1 MLRIILLFIL
11 CFAPIYNAL
20 ASEKYEPNQLTSPEI
35 ISVATPTQPEQKK
48 VLRIGYP
55 NFDWAPFTY
64 VSDRGHMA
72 GLLPSIVYE
81 IAKKSGYS
89 TQTVIYPN
97 FEDVLAGF
105 NNKEID
111 ILVGVSSTF
120 ERKKIM
126 HFSQPLVVVPMAV
139 VSKDPSIRNIQDLT
153 GQVIAVE
160 SGFAIEEQLHQ
171 LSNKKLNIEQY
182 ASSSEAFNAM
192 RVGDANAYIGNAIT
206 LRNMLSRED
215 DRESIVFQEL
225 PDLPYERLYIASH
238 KQDTAVIADLNAAYA
253 SLNQHLL
260 TSIYDT
266 WLTTSQQ
273 RYLNIK
279 NNLNLTSDEQDW
291 LDNHSTLKVAYHP
304 NDFPYQFSGSDGAM
318 EGISA
323 DILAEIGKLLK
334 ISISPMPITSLKTVL
349 PRLEAN
355 EFDVIAAVT
364 CTSDRKNL
372 FHCTQ
377 PYTEESWV
385 MVDNAEQEPFS
396 KTSTIGVLKNRY
408 GHALSKK
415 LFSDNPLAFY
425 DNNEQLL
432 MAAMNGKVDVAVI
445 SLSSASSLLQSEFL
459 GRLQIISSKLDA
471 YNHPVGMAVSK
482 DNRLLRD
489 LLNKAL
495 NAIPPKKFS
504 EIEKQWQTV
513 TVHQGIPYKE
523 LLLWGAIISAVSALI
538 ILTIMYWN
546 RKLSHEVKQRKQ
558 VEQQLTY
565 LTNNFD
571 GVLLQHVQRSDD
583 PSDIELLFVSNKVH
597 ELIGISASKLFT
609 QPMLIFR
616 LLKQRDDNNDILT
629 AMRDACSKGY
639 WKTEL
644 QLKSL
649 QTSQRWIEIRCHITP
664 QENGWQ
670 WNTILLDITHMKEQ
684 QHELELARKD
694 AEAATVAKSR
704 FLAMMSHEIRTP
716 ISGVLS
722 LLELL
727 APHVRRPEAK
737 SIHTSLVQSGNNL
750 LNIVN
755 DVLDFSK
762 VEAGKLSLSAEPC
775 DMANL
780 IHELVQP
787 HVVHAEQKGVR
798 FKLWVDPAIAQTMV
812 CDPLRLRQVMN
823 NLLNNATKFTDHGH
837 IGLLVDLANQHN
849 NQQTLRFTIEDSG
862 IGISDSDIQKLF
874 QPFEQADVSSE
885 RRFSGTGLGLSIC
898 RQLVQLMGGEI
909 HVESQLG
916 LGSQFIF
923 HLTFSVVTPSEHTQL
938 LPHCGLINLP
948 IEQHFALHAY
958 LNNWSGHTFSIEAY
972 NQPELLRLLQ
982 LQQQKQALH
991 TLMISEY
998 DYQALQLTPALLAEY
1013 FPEVKWIF
1021 LRQSSLLSP
1030 EPAPQGWV
1038 LSLSPLMPMQL
1049 KHVLMTQ
1056 ADDAMLADVHY
1067 TKNSQVQRLAEQ
1079 NAEASLAEGDGIE
1092 EVELKPYKILVAEDH
1107 PINQQIIAQQLRQ
1120 LGYQADITDNGQLAL
1135 NALHQQDY
1143 DLILTD
1149 CHMPELDGYGL
1160 ASAVR
1165 QQGFCTP
1172 TGKLI
1177 PIIAL
1182 TANAAASEKSNCK
1195 ANGFDQCLFK
1205 PVTLQQLDTVLALW
1219 LHPDTDITLQDGCGF
1234 ALNETLSP
1242 AANEDLDEWDLG
1254 DFNELEND
1262 NEANEVNISGSL
1274 LFEFLDDDTLK
1285 REAAGESDNEVIS
1298 LASLSQIFG
1307 DPSLCQQILQQYYQA
1322 CLTDFADLKQ
1332 AVLTQDTDSIRLIS
1346 HRMKGAA
1353 RMVEYHALA
1362 QTCEYMEHEVQQ
1374 SQQPTEGVFKQK
1386 VDEIDHH
1393 IQQLEQQVSAFN
1405 ESTVN

>member
-1 MLRIILLFIL
+1 MLRVILFFSLCLAAVFNAFALESRDLTQPVSMDIKPVSTIL
-11 CFAPIYNAL
+11 
-20 ASEKYEPNQLTSPEI
+20 
-35 ISVATPTQPEQKK
+35 PEQKK

-64 VSDRGHMA
+64 VSDRGHIA

-81 IAKKSGYS
+81 IAKKSGYT
-89 TQTVIYPN
+89 TQTIIYPN
-97 FEDVLAGF
+97 FEDVLEGF
-105 NNKEID
+105 NNNEID

-126 HFSQPLVVVPMAV
+126 HFSQPLIVVPMAV
-139 VSKDPSIRNIQDLT
+139 VSKDPAIKNIQDLA

-160 SGFAIEEQLHQ
+160 SGFAIEEQLRQ
-171 LSNKKLNIEQY
+171 LTNNKLNIEQY
-182 ASSSEAFNAM
+182 SSSSAAFSAM
-192 RVGDANAYIGNAIT
+192 HIGDANAYIGNAIT
-206 LRNMLSRED
+206 LRNMMSRED

-225 PDLPYERLYIASH
+225 PDLPYERLFIASH
-238 KQDTAVIADLNAAYA
+238 KQNTAIIADLNAAY
-253 SLNQHLL
+253 STLSQHLL

-266 WLTTSQQ
+266 WLTNAQQ
-273 RYLNIK
+273 RYLSIE
-279 NNLNLTSDEQDW
+279 NNLNLTPEEQQW
-291 LDNHSTLKVAYHP
+291 LHNHSTLKVAYHP
-304 NDFPYQFSGSDGAM
+304 NDFPYQFSGSQGVM

-334 ISISPMPITSLKTVL
+334 ISISPTPITSLKSVL
-349 PRLEAN
+349 PQLEAN

-364 CTSDRKNL
+364 CTADRKTL

-377 PYTEESWV
+377 PYTDESWV
-385 MVDNAEQEPFS
+385 MIDNAEQGPFS
-396 KTSTIGVLKNRY
+396 STSKIGVLKNRY

-415 LFSDNPLAFY
+415 LFSNNPLAFY
-425 DNNEQLL
+425 DSNEQLL
-432 MAAMNGKVDVAVI
+432 TAAMNGKIDVAVI

-459 GRLQIISSKLDA
+459 GRLQIIASKLDS

-513 TVHQGIPYKE
+513 TVHQGIPYKK
-523 LLLWGAIISAVSALI
+523 LLLWGALISAAASLI

-546 RKLSHEVKQRKQ
+546 RKLTNEVKQRKQ

-616 LLKQRDDNNDILT
+616 LLKQRDDNKDILT
-629 AMRDACSKGY
+629 AMRDACAKGY

-644 QLKSL
+644 QLKSV

-664 QENGWQ
+664 QEGGWQ
-670 WNTILLDITHMKEQ
+670 WNTILLDITPMKEQ

-727 APHVRRPEAK
+727 TPHVRHPEAK

-762 VEAGKLSLSAEPC
+762 VEAGKLSLSAAPS
-775 DMANL
+775 DLASL
-780 IHELVQP
+780 THELVQP

-798 FKLWVDPAIAQTMV
+798 FKLWVDPAIAQTLTF
-812 CDPLRLRQVMN
+812 DPLRLRQVLN

-837 IGLLVDLANQHN
+837 IGLLIDVANQED

-862 IGISDSDIQKLF
+862 IGISDRDIQTLF
-874 QPFEQADVSSE
+874 QPFEQADASSE

-909 HVESQLG
+909 HVESQLEV
-916 LGSQFIF
+916 GSQFIF
-923 HLTFSVVTPSEHTQL
+923 HLTFSVITPSAHGLL
-938 LPHCGLINLP
+938 LPNCGLINLP
-948 IEQHFALHAY
+948 QEQNVALYAY
-958 LNNWSGHTFSIEAY
+958 LNNYSEKIFSIESY
-972 NQPELLRLLQ
+972 NQQDVLTTLKRY
-982 LQQQKQALH
+982 QQKHALH

-998 DYQALQLTPALLAEY
+998 DYQALQLTPAWVAEH
-1013 FPEVKWIF
+1013 FANVKWIF

-1030 EPAPQGWV
+1030 EPTQQGWI
-1038 LSLSPLMPMQL
+1038 LSLSPLMPIQL
-1049 KHVLMTQ
+1049 KHVLTTQ
-1056 ADDAMLADVHY
+1056 AELSTDTDNNYMPSNSPSLLTEYNTDD
-1067 TKNSQVQRLAEQ
+1067 
-1079 NAEASLAEGDGIE
+1079 IE
-1092 EVELKPYKILVAEDH
+1092 NIRLKPFKILVAEDH
-1107 PINQQIIAQQLRQ
+1107 PINQQIIAQQLHQ

-1135 NALHQQDY
+1135 NALHQQEY
-1143 DLILTD
+1143 DLLLTD

-1165 QQGFCTP
+1165 QQGFRTP
-1172 TGKLI
+1172 SGKLI
-1177 PIIAL
+1177 PIVAL
-1182 TANAAASEKSNCK
+1182 TANAAASEQSNCK

-1205 PVTLQQLDTVLALW
+1205 PVTLQQLDTVLTLW
-1219 LHPDTDITLQDGCGF
+1219 LHPDTDITQHSGCGF
-1234 ALNETLSP
+1234 DLDDKQ
-1242 AANEDLDEWDLG
+1242 ANTVTDDVDEWDLG
-1254 DFNELEND
+1254 DFSASEE
-1262 NEANEVNISGSL
+1262 EENISGSL
-1274 LFEFLDDDTLK
+1274 LFEFLDDDALK
-1285 REAAGESDNEVIS
+1285 REVKDNTRNEVIN

-1307 DPSLCQQILQQYYQA
+1307 DPSLCQQILQQYHQA
-1322 CLTDFADLKQ
+1322 CLTDLADLEQ
-1332 AVLTQDTDSIRLIS
+1332 AVLSQNIENIRLIS

-1353 RMVEYHALA
+1353 RMVEYQILA
-1362 QTCEYMEHEVQQ
+1362 QACEDMEQLIHASQSPAKDAFNKQLHEI
-1374 SQQPTEGVFKQK
+1374 SR
-1386 VDEIDHH
+1386 H
-1393 IQQLEQQVSAFN
+1393 IQLLEQQVSAFN
-1405 ESTVN
+1405 ESTIN

>member
-1 MLRIILLFIL
+1 MLRVILFVICFI
-11 CFAPIYNAL
+11 APTFNAL
-20 ASEKYEPNQLTSPEI
+20 ANDIQVQPTMVDIKP
-35 ISVATPTQPEQKK
+35 ATTIPTIQKK

-81 IAKKSGYS
+81 IAKKSGYT

-97 FEDVLAGF
+97 FDDVLKGF
-105 NNKEID
+105 NNNEID

-126 HFSQPLVVVPMAV
+126 HFSKPLVVVPMAV
-139 VSKDPSIRNIQDLT
+139 VSKDPSIQNIQDLT
-153 GQVIAVE
+153 GQVISVE
-160 SGFAIEEQLHQ
+160 SGFAIEEQLRQ
-171 LSNKKLNIEQY
+171 LANKKLNIEQY
-182 ASSSEAFNAM
+182 SSSSAAFNAM
-192 RVGDANAYIGNAIT
+192 RIGDANAYIGNAIT

-215 DRESIVFQEL
+215 DRGAISFQEL

-238 KQDTAVIADLNAAYA
+238 KNNATIIADLNTAYE
-253 SLNQHLL
+253 SLSQHLL
-260 TSIYDT
+260 ASIYDT

-273 RYLNIK
+273 RYLNIE
-279 NNLNLTSDEQDW
+279 NNLNLTPEEQQW
-291 LDNHSTLKVAYHP
+291 LDSHSTLKVAYHP
-304 NDFPYQFSGSDGAM
+304 NDFPYQFSDSEGIM
-318 EGISA
+318 RGISA
-323 DILAEIGKLLK
+323 DILAEISKLLK
-334 ISISPMPITSLKTVL
+334 IPVSTMPITSLQSVL
-349 PRLEAN
+349 PQLEAQD
-355 EFDVIAAVT
+355 FDMIAAVT
-364 CTSDRKNL
+364 CTADRKK
-372 FHCTQ
+372 FISCTQ

-385 MVDNAEQEPFS
+385 MVDNTGQEPFS
-396 KTSTIGVLKNRY
+396 NISKIGVLKNRY

-415 LFSDNPLAFY
+415 LFEGNPLAFY
-425 DNNEQLL
+425 DNNEELL
-432 MAAMNGKVDVAVI
+432 TAAMKGKIDVAVI
-445 SLSSASSLLQSEFL
+445 SISSASSLLQSEFL
-459 GRLQIISSKLDA
+459 GRLQIIDSKLDS
-471 YNHPVGMAVSK
+471 YHHPVGMAVSK

-489 LLNKAL
+489 LVNKAL
-495 NAIPPKKFS
+495 NAIPPQKFS
-504 EIEKQWQTV
+504 EIDKQWQTV
-513 TVHQGIPYKE
+513 TVHKGIPYKE
-523 LLLWGAIISAVSALI
+523 LLLWGAIVSAISALI
-538 ILTIMYWN
+538 IFTIMYWN
-546 RKLSHEVKQRKQ
+546 RKLTNEVKQRKQ
-558 VEQQLTY
+558 IEQQLTY

-583 PSDIELLFVSNKVH
+583 PSDIKLLFVSNKVH
-597 ELIGISASKLFT
+597 ELIGISASKLFA

-629 AMRDACSKGY
+629 AMRDACLKGY

-644 QLKSL
+644 QLKSR
-649 QTSQRWIEIRCHITP
+649 QTSQRWIEVRCHITP
-664 QENGWQ
+664 QGDDWQ
-670 WNTILLDITHMKEQ
+670 WNTILLDITPMKEQ

-694 AEAATVAKSR
+694 AEAATIAKSR

-727 APHVRRPEAK
+727 APHVYRPEAK

-762 VEAGKLSLSAEPC
+762 VEAGKLSLSAEPY

-798 FKLWVDPAIAQTMV
+798 FKLWVDPTVAKIMTF
-812 CDPLRLRQVMN
+812 DPLRLRQVMN

-837 IGLLVDLANQHN
+837 IGLLVDVASLHD
-849 NQQTLRFTIEDSG
+849 NQQTLRFIIEDSG
-862 IGISDSDIQKLF
+862 IGISDRDIQTLF
-874 QPFEQADVSSE
+874 QPFEQADISSE

-909 HVESQLG
+909 HVESQVG
-916 LGSQFIF
+916 IGSQFIF
-923 HLTFSVVTPSEHTQL
+923 HLTLPVITASTYTML
-938 LPHCGLINLP
+938 LPSCGLINLP
-948 IEQHFALHAY
+948 HEQHSALYGY
-958 LNNWSGHTFSIEAY
+958 LNNWSEQTHAIEAY
-972 NQPELLRLLQ
+972 NQQELLASLQ
-982 LQQQKQALH
+982 LQEKKQALN
-991 TLMISEY
+991 TLIISEY
-998 DYQALQLTPALLAEY
+998 DYQALQLTPAWIAEH
-1013 FPEVKWIF
+1013 FAHVKWIF

-1030 EPAPQGWV
+1030 EPTEHGWI

-1049 KHVLMTQ
+1049 KHVLTVQ
-1056 ADDAMLADVHY
+1056 ANPSAF
-1067 TKNSQVQRLAEQ
+1067 T
-1079 NAEASLAEGDGIE
+1079 EGYRSDIRELQPPANNQLSVTE
-1092 EVELKPYKILVAEDH
+1092 ECVETLIDENVDLKPFKILVAEDH
-1107 PINQQIIAQQLRQ
+1107 PINQQIIAQQLLQ
-1120 LGYQADITDNGQLAL
+1120 LGYRADITDNGQLAL

-1165 QQGFCTP
+1165 QQGFRTP

-1219 LHPDTDITLQDGCGF
+1219 LHPDADITQQEGCGF
-1234 ALNETLSP
+1234 
-1242 AANEDLDEWDLG
+1242 DLDEWDLG
-1254 DFNELEND
+1254 DFTPNQEESS
-1262 NEANEVNISGSL
+1262 NISGSL
-1274 LFEFLDDDTLK
+1274 IYETFTDEPSPFAVK
-1285 REAAGESDNEVIS
+1285 EATFSAEQQSITELAANEVIS
-1298 LASLSQIFG
+1298 LASLSNIFG
-1307 DPSLCQQILQQYYQA
+1307 DPALCQQILQQYHQA
-1322 CLTDFADLKQ
+1322 CLTDLAELKQ
-1332 AVLTQDTDSIRLIS
+1332 VLLSQDIDNIALIS

-1353 RMVEYHALA
+1353 RMVEYQSLA
-1362 QTCEYMEHEVQQ
+1362 QACEDMELLA
-1374 SQQPTEGVFKQK
+1374 QQPQVPNDDSVFKKQLK
-1386 VDEIDHH
+1386 EIEHH
-1393 IQQLEQQVSAFN
+1393 IHQLEQQVSAFN